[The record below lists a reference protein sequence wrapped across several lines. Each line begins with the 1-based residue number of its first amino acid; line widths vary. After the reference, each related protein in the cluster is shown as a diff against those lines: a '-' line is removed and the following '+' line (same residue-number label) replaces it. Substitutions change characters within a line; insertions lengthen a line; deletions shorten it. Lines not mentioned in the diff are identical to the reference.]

1 MDFQKLMK
9 KKYFF
14 LPIYYCVIALVF
26 FNISNPF
33 PEAGIVRIE
42 CKIYFLPIYNWKQP
56 FKLPKVPKVTV
67 LKKEKLPDITK
78 ISTGFHRYIKASELQ
93 PKVSKSCYC
102 DTQAEG
108 QARVG

>member
-42 CKIYFLPIYNWKQP
+42 CKIYYISCLFTTGKNLLNG
-56 FKLPKVPKVTV
+56 PKYPK
-67 LKKEKLPDITK
+67 
-78 ISTGFHRYIKASELQ
+78 
-93 PKVSKSCYC
+93 
-102 DTQAEG
+102 
-108 QARVG
+108 